1 MKSYN
6 KAVNHTLSDLQGWFA
21 EFGLDTVEVLNRK
34 LPRTAKE
41 LLICGTPD
49 VHRLASVF
57 VERNSADWR
66 IHQLLDG
73 AYVEFTVDDFDAP
86 TLTRFVVRFNSA
98 FHAEDR
104 GIVFRFEQWVYKLH
118 GVMQLMVYSS
128 IDKQMKGN

>member
-6 KAVNHTLSDLQGWFA
+6 AALNQTLFDLQDWFSA
-21 EFGLDTVEVLNRK
+21 YGLDRVEVANRK
-34 LPRTAKE
+34 LPRTASE

-49 VHRLASVF
+49 MHRLASVF

-66 IHQLLDG
+66 IAQLLDG
-73 AYVEFTVDDFDAP
+73 AYVEFTVDDLDEP

-98 FHAEDR
+98 FHPEDR

-128 IDKQMKGN
+128 IVKQMKGK

>member
-6 KAVNHTLSDLQGWFA
+6 AALNWTLSDLQSWFA
-21 EFGLDTVEVLNRK
+21 VYGLDKIEIVNRK
-34 LPRTAKE
+34 LPRTASE

-49 VHRLASVF
+49 IQRLASVF

-66 IHQLLDG
+66 IKQLLDG
-73 AYVEFTVDDFDAP
+73 AYVEFTVDDLDEP
-86 TLTRFVVRFNSA
+86 TLTRFIVRFNSA

-118 GVMQLMVYSS
+118 GVMQLMLYSS
-128 IDKQMKGN
+128 IGKQMKGN